1 MERNQTEY
9 DRDMTDAVSASLAFK
24 QHVKHQNKTENLH
37 TELIFMLQLEKT
49 SCLQRCLLL
58 DCSITAINT
67 NIKTSELQGNHSYS

>member
-9 DRDMTDAVSASLAFK
+9 DRDVTDAVSASLTFN

-49 SCLQRCLLL
+49 SCLQWCLLL
-58 DCSITAINT
+58 DCLITAINT
-67 NIKTSELQGNHSYS
+67 NIKTSELQ